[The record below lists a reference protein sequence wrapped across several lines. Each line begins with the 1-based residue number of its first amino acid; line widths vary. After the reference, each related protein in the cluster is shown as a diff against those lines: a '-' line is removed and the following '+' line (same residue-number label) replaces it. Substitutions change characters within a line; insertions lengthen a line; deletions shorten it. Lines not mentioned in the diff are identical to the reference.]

1 MSGRRGRAACLSP
14 VYSKRSQGGG
24 PAAVM
29 CPFLH
34 HDGQGEVGGSQV
46 KPGACVHEFGV
57 APGPTNRS
65 RSMNPLHLR
74 SSVGKLRRYYP
85 NKENK
90 RQHTTDT
97 YHSRFLPRPLTSA
110 LQQNAT
116 TSPGRKV
123 TDFDLELPAGSHS
136 HISADRP
143 TVNLDRPPSFHSMI
157 KYHT

>member
-1 MSGRRGRAACLSP
+1 MSFPSVQQKVPGRGTSSSHVPVPESRRPGR
-14 VYSKRSQGGG
+14 
-24 PAAVM
+24 
-29 CPFLH
+29 
-34 HDGQGEVGGSQV
+34 DGGSQV
-46 KPGACVHEFGV
+46 KPRACVHEFKV
-57 APGPTNRS
+57 APGTTNCS
-65 RSMNPLHLR
+65 RPMNPQHLR
-74 SSVGKLRRYYP
+74 SSVGELRRYYP

-97 YHSRFLPRPLTSA
+97 YHSRFPPRPLTSA

-116 TSPGRKV
+116 MSPGRKV
-123 TDFDLELPAGSHS
+123 TDFDLELPTASHS